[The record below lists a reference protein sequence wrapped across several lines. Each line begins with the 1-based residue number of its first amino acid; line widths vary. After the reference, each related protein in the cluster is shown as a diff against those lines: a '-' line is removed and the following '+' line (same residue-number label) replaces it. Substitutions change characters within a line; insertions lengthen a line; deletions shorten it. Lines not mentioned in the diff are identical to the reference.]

1 MRFEVPSGLGLRTG
15 LRLRERWGGDSGA
28 GLCAFTTTGL
38 GLLLLLGVSLG
49 LLLWLRFGLTTGLM
63 LGLNLGLSLW
73 LWLLLRLRLGL
84 LLGVRLL
91 LRLLHIHLHHTRV
104 AETKIEIMLLEP
116 ITTGLMKQPS
126 TLLKMAEDARNFQS
140 D

>member
-63 LGLNLGLSLW
+63 LGLSLGLSLW
-73 LWLLLRLRLGL
+73 LWLLL
-84 LLGVRLL
+84 
-91 LRLLHIHLHHTRV
+91 
-104 AETKIEIMLLEP
+104 
-116 ITTGLMKQPS
+116 
-126 TLLKMAEDARNFQS
+126 
-140 D
+140 